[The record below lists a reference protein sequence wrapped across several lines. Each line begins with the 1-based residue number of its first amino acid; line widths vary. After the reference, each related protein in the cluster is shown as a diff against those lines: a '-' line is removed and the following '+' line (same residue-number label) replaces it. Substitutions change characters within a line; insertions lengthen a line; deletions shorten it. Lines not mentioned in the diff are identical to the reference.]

1 MIKFSWHSLRTRLV
15 AGVLCASVLSVW
27 VVVFFIGKY
36 LRADME
42 AAISAQQY
50 SAVSLV
56 ASEIER
62 SVGERINILEA
73 LAGRLTRL
81 PADPA
86 AGQALLDTQTG
97 LDPLFNWGI
106 MVLDAGGTAIA
117 SVPARHE
124 RSGTHYGDRDF
135 FRELVATGKPLI
147 TEPLTGR
154 RTGVPV
160 ITIAVPI
167 FSPDQRLIGAVLGIT
182 NMGKPNFLDQISQA
196 KYGRTGD
203 FFVTDTRAR
212 MFIASS
218 DKQRVLK
225 KGPPPGVNAVYDSYI
240 NGRQGS
246 GVAVSSRGVEE
257 LSSSVRIGNTPWVMQ
272 SVLPTAEAF
281 AVVREMQ
288 QRLLIAG
295 LTFTLFAG
303 AFAWWWVRRQ
313 LRPLERSAVLLDEMR
328 QGSRPRS
335 ALPIESDDE
344 IGKLANAFN
353 GLLKAIVDQEALLAK
368 VAATEL
374 LRKTLAHV
382 PGMVFQYY
390 QHADG
395 SGAFPFASAAVQDIY
410 GVSAEV
416 IEADA
421 HLIRD
426 LLVPEDHDRLFDS
439 MRRSAANMERW
450 LVDYRIRMADG
461 RIKWLHVDA
470 MPEHEDGRIVWYG
483 FVTDVTATK
492 ALEEELEIHRSHL
505 EELVRE
511 RTEQLEEARRVAESA
526 SLAKSSFLANMSH
539 EIRTPM
545 NAIIGL
551 TGLLERNIDDPQHCD
566 KLAKIHLAA
575 DHLLAIINDVL
586 DISKIEAGKIQ
597 LEDIE
602 FDLTETVTRAGDLI
616 AGKAREKGL
625 DFALE
630 LPPPIGG
637 CLRGDPT
644 RLAQALL
651 NYLGNAIK
659 FTERGGI
666 TLRASL
672 LEQTTGTASYR
683 FEVEDSGIGIPTLA
697 LPSLFGAFE
706 QADRSTTRQ
715 YGGTGLGLA
724 ITRQL
729 ARMMGGDAGVDS
741 IEGQGSR
748 FWFTARFVRSSREL
762 GGPSARRRSDA
773 PETVL
778 RRDYAGNRVLLCED
792 NPVNQEVA
800 LALLQDVGMRVSIA
814 QNGLEAVERFTSQP
828 FALVLMDMQMPLMDG
843 LEATRRIRAL
853 AGGEAVPILAMTAN
867 AFTEDM
873 QRCQAAGMNDFVAK
887 PVEPE
892 LLFAK
897 LLQWLPPVPAS
908 PPTTPA
914 NTANDGA
921 LREALAAL
929 PGFDFNAAL
938 ARLRGNP
945 QRLLKLLHLFVAEH
959 HADPAAL
966 REALSEGNRQAA
978 ERICHALKG
987 AAGSVGLG
995 RIHEPA
1001 AALNAL
1007 LRQDVADAN
1016 EAPLIEQIADAL
1028 QQLASALEGLAAAD

>member
-1 MIKFSWHSLRTRLV
+1 
-15 AGVLCASVLSVW
+15 
-27 VVVFFIGKY
+27 
-36 LRADME
+36 
-42 AAISAQQY
+42 
-50 SAVSLV
+50 VSLV

-167 FSPDQRLIGAVLGIT
+167 FSPDKRLIGAVLGIT

-257 LSSSVRIGNTPWVMQ
+257 LSSSVQIGNTPWVMQ

-659 FTERGGI
+659 FTEHGGI

-773 PETVL
+773 PEAVL
-778 RRDYAGNRVLLCED
+778 RRDYAGSRVLLCED

-814 QNGLEAVERFTSQP
+814 QNGREAVERFTSQP

-853 AGGEAVPILAMTAN
+853 PGGETVPILAMTAN

-966 REALSEGNRQAA
+966 RQALSEGNRQTA
-978 ERICHALKG
+978 EKICHALKG
-987 AAGSVGLG
+987 AAGSVGLE

-1001 AALNAL
+1001 AVLNAL
-1007 LRQDVADAN
+1007 LRQDAADAN

-1028 QQLASALEGLAAAD
+1028 QQLASALE

>member
-97 LDPLFNWGI
+97 LAPLFNWGI

-167 FSPDQRLIGAVLGIT
+167 FSPDKRMIGAVLGIT

-390 QHADG
+390 Q
-395 SGAFPFASAAVQDIY
+395 QD
-410 GVSAEV
+410 
-416 IEADA
+416 
-421 HLIRD
+421 R
-426 LLVPEDHDRLFDS
+426 
-439 MRRSAANMERW
+439 
-450 LVDYRIRMADG
+450 
-461 RIKWLHVDA
+461 
-470 MPEHEDGRIVWYG
+470 
-483 FVTDVTATK
+483 
-492 ALEEELEIHRSHL
+492 
-505 EELVRE
+505 
-511 RTEQLEEARRVAESA
+511 
-526 SLAKSSFLANMSH
+526 KS
-539 EIRTPM
+539 
-545 NAIIGL
+545 
-551 TGLLERNIDDPQHCD
+551 
-566 KLAKIHLAA
+566 
-575 DHLLAIINDVL
+575 V
-586 DISKIEAGKIQ
+586 
-597 LEDIE
+597 
-602 FDLTETVTRAGDLI
+602 V
-616 AGKAREKGL
+616 
-625 DFALE
+625 
-630 LPPPIGG
+630 
-637 CLRGDPT
+637 
-644 RLAQALL
+644 
-651 NYLGNAIK
+651 
-659 FTERGGI
+659 
-666 TLRASL
+666 
-672 LEQTTGTASYR
+672 
-683 FEVEDSGIGIPTLA
+683 
-697 LPSLFGAFE
+697 
-706 QADRSTTRQ
+706 
-715 YGGTGLGLA
+715 
-724 ITRQL
+724 
-729 ARMMGGDAGVDS
+729 
-741 IEGQGSR
+741 
-748 FWFTARFVRSSREL
+748 
-762 GGPSARRRSDA
+762 
-773 PETVL
+773 
-778 RRDYAGNRVLLCED
+778 
-792 NPVNQEVA
+792 
-800 LALLQDVGMRVSIA
+800 
-814 QNGLEAVERFTSQP
+814 
-828 FALVLMDMQMPLMDG
+828 
-843 LEATRRIRAL
+843 
-853 AGGEAVPILAMTAN
+853 
-867 AFTEDM
+867 
-873 QRCQAAGMNDFVAK
+873 
-887 PVEPE
+887 
-892 LLFAK
+892 
-897 LLQWLPPVPAS
+897 
-908 PPTTPA
+908 
-914 NTANDGA
+914 
-921 LREALAAL
+921 
-929 PGFDFNAAL
+929 
-938 ARLRGNP
+938 
-945 QRLLKLLHLFVAEH
+945 
-959 HADPAAL
+959 
-966 REALSEGNRQAA
+966 
-978 ERICHALKG
+978 
-987 AAGSVGLG
+987 
-995 RIHEPA
+995 
-1001 AALNAL
+1001 
-1007 LRQDVADAN
+1007 
-1016 EAPLIEQIADAL
+1016 
-1028 QQLASALEGLAAAD
+1028 

>member
-1 MIKFSWHSLRTRLV
+1 MGSNCRTR
-15 AGVLCASVLSVW
+15 
-27 VVVFFIGKY
+27 
-36 LRADME
+36 E

-73 LAGRLTRL
+73 LAGRLAQLSGDRTASRT
-81 PADPA
+81 
-86 AGQALLDTQTG
+86 LLDAQTG

-117 SVPARHE
+117 SVPAQHE
-124 RSGTHYGDRDF
+124 RSGTQYGDRDF

-167 FSPDQRLIGAVLGIT
+167 FSPDKRMIGAVLGIT
-182 NMGKPNFLDQISQA
+182 NMGKPNFLDQISRA
-196 KYGRTGD
+196 KYGLTGD

-212 MFIASS
+212 MYIASS

-281 AVVREMQ
+281 AVVRQMQ
-288 QRLLIAG
+288 QRLLIAA
-295 LTFTLFAG
+295 LAFTLFAG
-303 AFAWWWVRRQ
+303 VVAWWWVRRQ

-353 GLLKAIVDQEALLAK
+353 GLLKAIIDQETLLAR

-390 QHADG
+390 QHPDG
-395 SGAFPFASAAVQDIY
+395 TGAFPFASAAVQDIY
-410 GVSAEV
+410 EVSAEV
-416 IEADA
+416 IEADT

-426 LLVPEDHDRLFDS
+426 LLVPEDHDRLFGS
-439 MRRSAANMERW
+439 MRQSAASMERW

-470 MPEHEDGRIVWYG
+470 MPEHEDDRIVWYG

-511 RTEQLEEARRVAESA
+511 RTEQLEEARRIAESA

-602 FDLTETVTRAGDLI
+602 FDLNETVTRAGDLI
-616 AGKAREKGL
+616 AGKAREKAL

-672 LEQTTGTASYR
+672 LEQTADAASYR
-683 FEVEDSGIGIPTLA
+683 FEVEDSGIGIPAPA

-741 IEGQGSR
+741 FEGQGSR

-762 GGPSARRRSDA
+762 GGPSTRRRSDA
-773 PETVL
+773 PEVIL

-853 AGGEAVPILAMTAN
+853 PGGEAVPILAMTAN

-897 LLQWLPPVPAS
+897 LLQWLPPATLAS
-908 PPTTPA
+908 PPATPA
-914 NTANDGA
+914 TAANDGDLLA
-921 LREALAAL
+921 TLAAL
-929 PGFDFNAAL
+929 PDLDLDAAL

-959 HADPAAL
+959 HADAADL
-966 REALSEGNRQAA
+966 RQALSEGNRQAA

-987 AAGSVGLG
+987 AAGSVGLE

-1001 AALNAL
+1001 AELNAL
-1007 LRQDVADAN
+1007 LRQDAADAR
-1016 EAPLIEQIADAL
+1016 EMALIDRIADAL
-1028 QQLASALEGLAAAD
+1028 QQFASALEGCAAAD

>member
-1 MIKFSWHSLRTRLV
+1 
-15 AGVLCASVLSVW
+15 VLSVW
-27 VVVFFIGKY
+27 VIVFFIGKY

-62 SVGERINILEA
+62 SVAERINILEA
-73 LAGRLTRL
+73 LAGRVAQL
-81 PADPA
+81 
-86 AGQALLDTQTG
+86 AGDRSAIRTMLDAQTG
-97 LDPLFNWGI
+97 LAPLFNWGI
-106 MVLDAGGTAIA
+106 MVLDGEGMAIA
-117 SVPARHE
+117 SIPAFHE
-124 RSGTHYGDRDF
+124 RSGTYYGDREF

-160 ITIAVPI
+160 ITFVTPI
-167 FSPDQRLIGAVLGIT
+167 FSPEKRLIGAVLGIN
-182 NMGKPNFLDQISQA
+182 NMVMPNFLDQISRA

-218 DKQRVLK
+218 DKRRVLK

-240 NGRQGS
+240 DGRQGS

-281 AVVREMQ
+281 AVVRQMQ
-288 QRLLIAG
+288 QRLLVAA
-295 LTFTLFAG
+295 LAFTLFAG
-303 AFAWWWVRRQ
+303 LVAWWWVRRQ
-313 LRPLERSAVLLDEMR
+313 LLPLERSAVLLDEMR

-353 GLLKAIVDQEALLAK
+353 GLLKAIVDQEALLAR

-374 LRKTLAHV
+374 LRKTLTHV

-390 QHADG
+390 QHPDG

-426 LLVPEDHDRLFDS
+426 LLLPEDHDRLFDS

-450 LVDYRIRMADG
+450 LVDYRIRLADG
-461 RIKWLHVDA
+461 RVKWLHVDA
-470 MPEHEDGRIVWYG
+470 MPEQEDDRIVWYG
-483 FVTDVTATK
+483 FVTDITTTK
-492 ALEEELEIHRSHL
+492 ALEEELEVHRSHL

-551 TGLLERNIDDPQHCD
+551 TGLLERNIDDPQHRD

-625 DFALE
+625 DFSFD
-630 LPPPIGG
+630 LPPAIGG

-672 LEQTTGTASYR
+672 LEQTAGTACYR
-683 FEVEDSGIGIPTLA
+683 FEVEDSGIGIPAPA

-741 IEGQGSR
+741 VEGQGSR
-748 FWFTARFVRSSREL
+748 FWFTARFARSSREL
-762 GGPSARRRSDA
+762 SGPSARRRSDA
-773 PETVL
+773 PEALL
-778 RRDYAGNRVLLCED
+778 RRDYTGSRVLLCED

-800 LALLQDVGMRVSIA
+800 LALLQDVGMHVSIA
-814 QNGLEAVERFTSQP
+814 QNGVEAVERFSSQP

-853 AGGEAVPILAMTAN
+853 PGGTTVPILAMTAN

-908 PPTTPA
+908 PPSTPA
-914 NTANDGA
+914 STANDGA
-921 LREALAAL
+921 LREALTAL
-929 PGFDFNAAL
+929 PGLDLDAAL

-945 QRLLKLLHLFVAEH
+945 QRLRKLLHLFIAEH
-959 HADPAAL
+959 HADADAL
-966 REALSEGNRQAA
+966 RQALHQGDRTAA

-987 AAGSVGLG
+987 AAGSVGLK

-1001 AALNAL
+1001 TELNAL
-1007 LRQDVADAN
+1007 LRQDAADAS

-1028 QQLASALEGLAAAD
+1028 QQLTSALERLAAAD